1 MNSKPL
7 EGIHPTAKCA
17 PQCPFRTSD
26 VGHLTRDEFGAHG
39 WRAVFEP
46 KLMPRVPKM
55 ILADLR
61 DDTSKA
67 VVGNWLAS
75 MPNWRQPTNSGELS
89 NAVWVDSSSNDH
101 FRMD

>member
-7 EGIHPTAKCA
+7 EGIHPTVKCA

-46 KLMPRVPKM
+46 KKVDATGSK
-55 ILADLR
+55 
-61 DDTSKA
+61 DDFDRFA
-67 VVGNWLAS
+67 
-75 MPNWRQPTNSGELS
+75 
-89 NAVWVDSSSNDH
+89 
-101 FRMD
+101 